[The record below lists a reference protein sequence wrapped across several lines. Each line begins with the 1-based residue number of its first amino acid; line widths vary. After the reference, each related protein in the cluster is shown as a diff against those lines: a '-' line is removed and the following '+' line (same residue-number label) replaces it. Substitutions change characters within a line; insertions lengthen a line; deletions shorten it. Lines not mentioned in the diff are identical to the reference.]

1 MGNVDVDHTTENTLA
16 VLELCGYADVE
27 VAKGAGRPLVRDHMA
42 FPVVHGARGL
52 GEAELPPASRAP
64 SDRDAARLLVETA
77 RERPG
82 EVLLVAT
89 GPLTNVALALSEEP
103 ALPDL
108 LKGFAIMGGA
118 FDHQGNVTPAAEAN
132 IWVDPGGGAGGVP
145 RVRRRAG
152 GRSSPSAW
160 GSTSPSA

>member
-1 MGNVDVDHTTENTLA
+1 M
-16 VLELCGYADVE
+16 
-27 VAKGAGRPLVRDHMA
+27 K
-42 FPVVHGARGL
+42 
-52 GEAELPPASRAP
+52 PASRAP
-64 SDRDAARLLVETA
+64 SDRDGARLLVETA

-118 FDHQGNVTPAAEAN
+118 FDHPGNVTPAAEAN
-132 IWVDPGGGAGGVP
+132 IWVDPEAAQAVFRGFAGAP
-145 RVRRRAG
+145 E
-152 GRSSPSAW
+152 RSA
-160 GSTSPSA
+160 